1 MAMTWGLVK
10 QVIEF
15 INTSRETAIKIGTEN
30 AHEDF
35 MFVRE
40 FSMSSREEHLDKIK
54 EVLTDGTN
62 TWHLRVECIHE
73 DDHVLVMRS
82 TKVDRDGSEIITNN
96 VSIKKGGL
104 YWRTIINEL

>member
-1 MAMTWGLVK
+1 MTLFERT
-10 QVIEF
+10 I
-15 INTSRETAIKIGTEN
+15 TAFKNNDFATFEEIH
-30 AHEDF
+30 HEDF

-82 TKVDRDGSEIITNN
+82 TKVDRDGLEIITNN

-104 YWRTIINEL
+104 YWRTIVNEL